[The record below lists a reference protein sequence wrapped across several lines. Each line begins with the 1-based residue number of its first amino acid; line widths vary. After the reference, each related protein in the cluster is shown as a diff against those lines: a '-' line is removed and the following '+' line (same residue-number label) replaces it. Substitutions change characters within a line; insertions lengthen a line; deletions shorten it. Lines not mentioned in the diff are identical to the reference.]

1 MRHLASLKFKTGA
14 SKAIVSICSLLLLK
28 VTSKGVFSSGRDSL
42 ELIVLFPLAVEL
54 CVDSDLEH
62 CFSSDEAMYRTGL
75 DNEKVLFKV
84 FLYFLGLRNENLF
97 KKLLVCR
104 TVRDTILS

>member
-1 MRHLASLKFKTGA
+1 MRHLASLKFETGA

-28 VTSKGVFSSGRDSL
+28 VTSKGIFSSGRDSL

-75 DNEKVLFKV
+75 DMKRYCLKCFSI
-84 FLYFLGLRNENLF
+84 F
-97 KKLLVCR
+97 
-104 TVRDTILS
+104 